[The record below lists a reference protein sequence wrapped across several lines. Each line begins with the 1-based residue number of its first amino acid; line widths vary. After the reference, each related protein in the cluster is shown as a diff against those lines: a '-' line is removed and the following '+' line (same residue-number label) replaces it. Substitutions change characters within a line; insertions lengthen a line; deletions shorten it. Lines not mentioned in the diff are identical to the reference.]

1 MSTFQH
7 FEVGWTS
14 TYGQYIP
21 PDFDPQKLNSHRA
34 SKKRNSDGFAV
45 RNMLPFTVI
54 CVKCGQHMARG
65 TKFNMRGERMHSSQP
80 NHEYLGQK
88 NIIFT
93 FHCSGCSKKCQF
105 RTDYEHSTYEVVTGC
120 VLNNEPFKKAVKEER
135 KTAEELEQEN
145 AMERLE
151 RITFE
156 LKTSSAMQEQV
167 DDLIHLNK
175 RKGSTN
181 TDKLRNVLNKKRD
194 RNEFET
200 EEEHIRLNDQEVKS
214 FREKRLKM
222 EENSVDKPRSFGF
235 FAPPPKKR
243 RLDPANSDSKE
254 EPKRPDALSEG
265 VTPSKPGGFLG
276 VKVKVKVRKAGDKKK
291 KKKKKRKKKSVSI
304 V

>member
-21 PDFDPQKLNSHRA
+21 PDFNPAIMDRHKS

-45 RNMLPFTVI
+45 RNMLPFTVV

-65 TKFNMRGERMHSSQP
+65 TKFNMRGERMLH
-80 NHEYLGQK
+80 NEYLGQK
-88 NIIFT
+88 NVLFT

-120 VLNNEPFKKAVKEER
+120 FLNNEPFKRAVKEER
-135 KTAEELEQEN
+135 KTQQELEDEN
-145 AMERLE
+145 AMQRLE
-151 RITFE
+151 RITE
-156 LKTSSAMQEQV
+156 QLKTSSQMQEQV

-200 EEEHIRLNDQEVKS
+200 EEEAVRLNDRERKA

-222 EENSVDKPRSFGF
+222 EAEASDKPKKTYGF
-235 FAPPPKKR
+235 FGAPPKKKP
-243 RLDPANSDSKE
+243 RLDPTDSDKKE
-254 EPKRPDALSEG
+254 EPRRDALSEG
-265 VTPSKPGGFLG
+265 APPPKPKAVGV
-276 VKVKVKVRKAGDKKK
+276 VKVKVKKAKSADGKRKKK
-291 KKKKKRKKKSVSI
+291 KKKKKKKVN
-304 V
+304 VLGL